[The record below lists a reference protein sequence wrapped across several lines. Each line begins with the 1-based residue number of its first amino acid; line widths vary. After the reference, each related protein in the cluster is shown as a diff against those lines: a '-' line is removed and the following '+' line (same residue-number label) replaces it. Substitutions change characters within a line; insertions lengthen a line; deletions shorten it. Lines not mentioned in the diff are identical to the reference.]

1 MAASAGERLSIQ
13 GAASISDVVADA
25 GEGDCGALHVAQV
38 LGTLEL
44 KDSCSHCGKHGAAH
58 KLLELDLQASLVLRG
73 SMPERCVEA
82 A

>member
-1 MAASAGERLSIQ
+1 MAASAGERLRLQ
-13 GAASISDVVADA
+13 GAASNSDSRADA
-25 GEGDCGALHVAQV
+25 GEGDCRALHVAEV
-38 LGTLEL
+38 PRTLEL

-58 KLLELDLQASLVLRG
+58 KLLDLQASLVLRG